1 MLAPEKLFKKKNTLS
16 QPGANLILF
25 MNLRE
30 VMGSGDKYFHRHI
43 LKPLENSLPLRA
55 IDALS
60 YLYPQGTNVY
70 CCGLQE
76 KGY

>member
-1 MLAPEKLFKKKNTLS
+1 
-16 QPGANLILF
+16 
-25 MNLRE
+25 
-30 VMGSGDKYFHRHI
+30 MGSGNNYLHGHI

-60 YLYPQGTNVY
+60 YLYKQGTNVY